1 MGKKGNMASL
11 QNITILSIVLQKI
24 VNEPLIHN

>member
-11 QNITILSIVLQKI
+11 QNITILSILQKI